1 MLLVEMPEVS
11 PELLAKR
18 IQARKDVEEM
28 QKKAEEKM
36 YKAIEAYKKEEE
48 LLYESGKIVNGRL
61 VGSVNQEKEYT
72 NAQVYYTSK
81 IK

>member
-1 MLLVEMPEVS
+1 MHLVEMSEVS

-18 IQARKDVEEM
+18 IQTRKDVEEM

-36 YKAIEAYKKEEE
+36 YKVIEAYKKEEE

-61 VGSVNQEKEYT
+61 PGSVDQEKEYK
-72 NAQVYYTSK
+72 NAQAYYASK
-81 IK
+81 K